1 MSGVLGIY
9 GIARPNI
16 MEELFYGL
24 CALQHR
30 GEEGC
35 GIAIASAAGL
45 LVKKAREPIYYFLK
59 DELPFLEAIRPQAG
73 IGHALY
79 EGSSDLQP
87 TRSYRG
93 PWGVSLAMDGVLL
106 GVPAPQE
113 RYVEGLLLD
122 GLEATGSM
130 EEASRQTLAALD
142 GHGSCSLVALVQRD
156 GATVLLALRDPRGIK
171 PLCLGEKEGCWLVA
185 SESKGLDGAEAELV
199 RDIRPGE
206 LLLIGDTGVSSL
218 TLREAPH
225 QHCAFEWVYFADPTS
240 AIEGRNV
247 YLVRKALGRMLADAY
262 PLDVDLVICS
272 PDSGRGVAL
281 GYAQARGL
289 PFEEAVVK
297 NPGAKRTFQV
307 EDPEERGR
315 AARAKFF
322 INRDVIS
329 GRRVVL
335 GDDSIVRGT
344 VVREGMIAKLRRA
357 GAREVHLLISC
368 PALCYP
374 CFKDPASRA
383 YAAYGFQSLA
393 AAEVGRRVAQKL
405 GAESVCYPSV
415 AMLEEAIGHEGLCRA
430 CMDGVYPVAAEL
442 LGGSGVRQAHPTPSQ
457 PKGGEKE

>member
-1 MSGVLGIY
+1 MSGVLGVY
-9 GIARPNI
+9 GTARQSI

-35 GIAIASAAGL
+35 GMAIASPVGL

-59 DELPFLEAIRPQAG
+59 DEMPFLEAIHPEVG

-87 TRSYRG
+87 TRSRRG
-93 PWGVSLAMDGVLL
+93 VWSVSLAMDGVLV
-106 GVPAPQE
+106 GVPTPQE
-113 RYVEGLLLD
+113 RHVEGLLLE
-122 GLEATGSM
+122 GLQATGSI
-130 EEASRQTLAALD
+130 EEACRRTLAALA

-156 GATVLLALRDPRGIK
+156 GATTLLALRDPRGIK
-171 PLCLGEKEGCWLVA
+171 PLCLGEKDGCFLVA

-206 LLLIGDTGVSSL
+206 LVLIQEKGL
-218 TLREAPH
+218 TSRQLGEEPH

-240 AIEGRNV
+240 VIEGRNV
-247 YLVRKALGRMLADAY
+247 YLVRKALGGMLAEAY

-307 EDPEERGR
+307 EDPEERAR

-329 GRRVVL
+329 GRRVAL

-344 VVREGMIAKLRRA
+344 VVREGTIAKLRRA
-357 GAREVHLLISC
+357 GATQVHLIISC

-374 CFKDPASRA
+374 CFKDPASKA
-383 YAAYGFQSLA
+383 YAAYGLQSLA
-393 AAEVGRRVAQKL
+393 AEEVGRRVAQRL
-405 GAESVCYPSV
+405 GADGVCYPSV
-415 AMLEEAIGHEGLCRA
+415 AMLQEAIGHEGLCRA
-430 CMDGVYPVAAEL
+430 CMDGVYPIAAHL
-442 LGGSGVRQAHPTPSQ
+442 LPGSASQ
-457 PKGGEKE
+457 